1 MKRTVNVTIIKE
13 LEIDI
18 PDELLTKEE
27 IEMFNDTMWNIN
39 GPDDLFAYAARYIAL
54 YDDGRV
60 EGLGCV
66 AYTTPFTDVETE
78 VME

>member
-1 MKRTVNVTIIKE
+1 MKRVIQVVITKE
-13 LEIDI
+13 LEIEI

-27 IEMFNDTMWNIN
+27 IEMFNDTMWNID
-39 GPDDLFAYAARYIAL
+39 GPDDLFAYAAKTIAQ

-66 AYTTPFTDVETE
+66 AYTENYSDIETE
-78 VME
+78 FVE